1 MQPVEIV
8 AQVIGI
14 IAVVVSFI
22 TYQLKSK
29 KSICIVLSIAIALF
43 CVHYALLGETIGVV
57 LNVVCII
64 RNVCYT
70 FENNRILS
78 HKAVPIVL
86 TAIMGI
92 LSILT
97 WEGFHT
103 ALFASGIMINT
114 LSLGYLKP
122 QNLRK
127 SLLLSCSLIL
137 IYNAVVSSWGGLIN
151 EAFVIISAII
161 ALIRYRNT
169 DAA

>member
-1 MQPVEIV
+1 MQPLEII

-14 IAVVVSFI
+14 IAVVISFI

-29 KSICIVLSIAIALF
+29 KSICIVLAVAITLFAL
-43 CVHYALLGETIGVV
+43 HYALLGETIGMV
-57 LNVVCII
+57 LNLACIV
-64 RNVCYT
+64 RNVCYA
-70 FENNRILS
+70 FENNKILS

-86 TAIMGI
+86 TVIMGV

-97 WEGFHT
+97 WEGLHT
-103 ALFASGIMINT
+103 MLFAAGIMINT
-114 LSLGYLKP
+114 LSLGYLNP

-127 SLLLSCSLIL
+127 SLLVSCTLIL
-137 IYNAVVSSWGGLIN
+137 IYNAYVSSWGGLIN

-169 DAA
+169 KTT